1 MRDAAVERLA
11 KLISERSGDDESG
24 DKGFR
29 SHRPIE
35 FHIGLA
41 EGWFSLFLVAT
52 VVYST
57 IWSVQA
63 VGWVDHLNIL
73 TLTTALGLI
82 GGVLA
87 AKQQRFPRLA
97 VHVAAIVFGLLLAF
111 WQTAGAFYGGDVAAL
126 AHGMHSWFLTIQAG
140 GTGDDDSIFLF
151 FIVALGFILAYTSA
165 WLVYRTRSPWLM
177 IVANAVVLLINL
189 SNVDSGFIIFLIV
202 FLMAALLLL
211 LRFNLYESIRRWRR
225 QGLRYADDLG
235 WDVMQ
240 AGALISIGILL
251 LSWLLPS
258 GYVQAQAA
266 QLWTVNANPWVQLE
280 NTWNRV
286 ISVSGGITPSNRGN
300 FRETLVLGGNPNLN
314 HDLVFTVQS
323 DDSAQYL
330 ASLSYDTYNA
340 ATSTWV
346 IGGATS
352 VLPIKASQPFPSS
365 AMLTHTIHQKVTVVE
380 PPGEQYPFLFGA
392 TDIIETN
399 QSANLLMSQSSGTTL
414 AWMIRNGALNAG
426 TTYDLYSAVSSADV
440 TTLREV
446 PLPKDAPQTPPPNDE
461 PIPPDYYN
469 PAVLNTYLQLPKG
482 LDTNIAALANR
493 ITAKAPTMYD
503 KAVAL
508 ESYLRDNF
516 SYSTNVNHP
525 VDEEGVSWLLF
536 HSDKKA
542 FCNYFASA
550 MAVMARTLGI
560 PARVV
565 VGYTN
570 GQPDSKHPH
579 QRLVYGT
586 DAHAWT
592 QIYFAG
598 YGWVNFEPSPGFQA
612 FARPLPHQFASAPT
626 GGSSPGPSGLLG
638 PGSKFRHLPELN
650 DSGAGSLGTSG
661 NGSQQL
667 RQHIGMAF
675 GSLVLLLLFACVV
688 FGIWWMRLFRRY
700 SLPRQLYGRVC
711 LLASWAGISLQP
723 AQTPY
728 EYVHELAQTTP
739 QDADMLERLGDVYVR
754 DLWADPESLDHP
766 RRSGEIDELPGLW
779 KRLQPHLF
787 LYLLRHPYFLRWL
800 PQRAADFVRARWQSR
815 RMHRLSIED
824 EVEVEY
830 DEDF

>member
-11 KLISERSGDDESG
+11 KLISDRSDSDDSG
-24 DKGFR
+24 GRGFR
-29 SHRPIE
+29 SHRPLEI
-35 FHIGLA
+35 HIGLA

-87 AKQQRFPRLA
+87 SKQQRFPRIP
-97 VHVAAIVFGLLLAF
+97 VHVVAIGFGLLLAF
-111 WQTAGAFYGGDVAAL
+111 WQTAGAFYGGDLAAL
-126 AHGMHSWFLTIQAG
+126 VHGMHNWFLTVQSG

-189 SNVDSGFIIFLIV
+189 SNVDSGFVIFLIV

-211 LRFNLYESIRRWRR
+211 LRFNLYESVRRWRR

-251 LSWLLPS
+251 LSWLLPY

-266 QLWTVNANPWVQLE
+266 QLWTANANPWVQLQ

-286 ISVSGGITPSNRGN
+286 ISVSGGINPSNPGN
-300 FRETLVLGGNPNLN
+300 FRETLALGGNPNLN

-323 DDSAQYL
+323 DDASQYL
-330 ASLSYDTYNA
+330 ASLSYDTYNIA
-340 ATSTWV
+340 DSTWV
-346 IGGATS
+346 IGGASST
-352 VLPIKASQPFPSS
+352 LPIKANQPFPSS
-365 AMLTHTIHQKVTVVE
+365 VMMTHTINQKVTVVE

-392 TDIIETN
+392 TDIISTN
-399 QSANLLMSQSSGTTL
+399 LPANLLISQTSGATL
-414 AWMIRNGALNAG
+414 AWLSRNGALSAG
-426 TTYDLYSAVSSADV
+426 TTYNLVSAVSSADV
-440 TTLREV
+440 GTLRTV
-446 PLPKDAPQTPPPNDE
+446 PLPKDAPRTLPPNDE
-461 PIPPDYYN
+461 PVPPNYYN
-469 PAVLNTYLQLPKG
+469 PAILNIYLQLPKG
-482 LDTNIAALANR
+482 LDPAIGALAMR
-493 ITAKAPTMYD
+493 LTAKEPTMYD

-508 ESYLRDNF
+508 ESYLRNNF
-516 SYSTNVNHP
+516 SYNVNVHRP
-525 VDEEGVSWLLF
+525 SNEEGVDWLLF

-550 MAVMARTLGI
+550 MAIMARSLGI

-565 VGYTN
+565 AGYTN
-570 GQPDSKHPH
+570 GQPDSKHAR

-598 YGWVNFEPSPGFQA
+598 YGWINFEPSPGFQA
-612 FARPLPHQFASAPT
+612 PPRPQPNQFPITST
-626 GGSSPGPSGLLG
+626 GGGSSAGVAGLGALPG
-638 PGSKFRHLPELN
+638 KFRHSPELN
-650 DSGAGSLGTSG
+650 DSGVGDLGTQSD
-661 NGSQQL
+661 GSQQL

-675 GSLVLLLLFACVV
+675 GSLVLLILFACVV

-700 SLPRQLYGRVC
+700 SLSMQLYGRVC
-711 LLASWAGISLQP
+711 LLASWAGINLRP

-728 EYVHELAQTTP
+728 EYMRELAQSTP
-739 QDADMLERLGDVYVR
+739 GEAELLEQLGDIYVR
-754 DLWADPESLDHP
+754 DQWADPESLDHP
-766 RRSGEIDELPGLW
+766 RRSGEINELPGLW

-800 PQRAADFVRARWQSR
+800 PQRATSFLRSRIQSR
-815 RMHRLSIED
+815 RAQNLSIED
-824 EVEVEY
+824 EVD
-830 DEDF
+830 DEEF

>member
-11 KLISERSGDDESG
+11 KLISDRSDNDDSG
-24 DKGFR
+24 GKGLR
-29 SHRPIE
+29 SHRPLEI
-35 FHIGLA
+35 HIGLA

-52 VVYST
+52 VVYTT

-87 AKQQRFPRLA
+87 AKQQLFPRIP
-97 VHVAAIVFGLLLAF
+97 VHVVAIGFGLLLAF
-111 WQTAGAFYGGDVAAL
+111 WQTAGAFYGGDLAAL
-126 AHGMHSWFLTIQAG
+126 AHGIHNWFVTVQNG

-151 FIVALGFILAYTSA
+151 FIVALSFILAYTSA
-165 WLVYRTRSPWLM
+165 WLVYHTRSPWLM

-189 SNVDSGFIIFLIV
+189 SNVDSGFVIFLIV
-202 FLMAALLLL
+202 FLMASLLLL
-211 LRFNLYESIRRWRR
+211 LRFNLYESVRRWRR

-251 LSWLLPS
+251 LSWLLPY

-266 QLWTVNANPWVQLE
+266 QLWTVSANPWVQLQ
-280 NTWNRV
+280 NTWDRV
-286 ISVSGGITPSNRGN
+286 ISVSGGINPSNRGN
-300 FRETLVLGGNPNLN
+300 FRETLVMGGNPNLN

-323 DDSAQYL
+323 DDASQYL
-330 ASLSYDTYNA
+330 ASLSYDTYTDHGWIVGPA
-340 ATSTWV
+340 S
-346 IGGATS
+346 S
-352 VLPIKASQPFPSS
+352 LPIKTNQPFPSS
-365 AMLTHTIHQKVTVVE
+365 AMLTHTINQKITVVE

-392 TDIIETN
+392 TDII
-399 QSANLLMSQSSGTTL
+399 SANLPASLLINQASGVTM
-414 AWMIRNGALNAG
+414 AWLSRNGALNGG
-426 TTYDLYSAVSSADV
+426 TSYNLVSAVSSADV
-440 TTLREV
+440 GTLRTV
-446 PLPKDAPQTPPPNDE
+446 PLPKDAPRTLPPNDE
-461 PIPPDYYN
+461 PVPPNYYN
-469 PAVLNTYLQLPKG
+469 PAILNTYLQLPKD
-482 LDTNIAALANR
+482 LDPAIGALATR

-516 SYSTNVNHP
+516 TYSVNVHRPSN
-525 VDEEGVSWLLF
+525 EEGVEWLLF

-542 FCNYFASA
+542 YCNYFASA
-550 MAVMARTLGI
+550 MAIMARTLGI

-565 VGYTN
+565 AGYTN
-570 GQPDSKHPH
+570 GQPDSKHAH

-598 YGWVNFEPSPGFQA
+598 YGWINFEPSPSFQP
-612 FARPLPHQFASAPT
+612 FARPEKNQFPISST
-626 GGSSPGPSGLLG
+626 GGGSSAGVPGLGLQAG
-638 PGSKFRHLPELN
+638 KFRHSPELN
-650 DSGAGSLGTSG
+650 DSGAGNLGTQSDG
-661 NGSQQL
+661 AQQL

-675 GSLVLLLLFACVV
+675 GGLVLLILFACVV

-700 SLPRQLYGRVC
+700 SLSMQLYGRVC
-711 LLASWAGISLQP
+711 LLASWAGINLRP

-728 EYVHELAQTTP
+728 EYMRELARSTP
-739 QDADMLERLGDVYVR
+739 GDAELLEQLGDIYVR
-754 DLWADPESLDHP
+754 DQWADPESIDHP
-766 RRSGEIDELPGLW
+766 RRSGEINKLPMLW

-800 PQRAADFVRARWQSR
+800 PQRAASFLRSRLQSR
-815 RMHRLSIED
+815 RAQHLSIED
-824 EVEVEY
+824 EVEDGE
-830 DEDF
+830 F